1 MPDRTPFE
9 DRAHRNALAK
19 ERSIGYSQGF
29 ARGQVLILRESILDL
44 LEERFGFRSV
54 GLARHLK
61 LESDLEVLRT
71 WLRYAATVSAPEV
84 FLVMLGLCL
93 D

>member
-1 MPDRTPFE
+1 MPDPTRFE
-9 DRAHRNALAK
+9 EHAHRIALAK
-19 ERSIGYSQGF
+19 ARSLGYSQGF
-29 ARGQVLILRESILDL
+29 ARGQVLILRASILDL
-44 LEERFGFRSV
+44 LEERFGFSSA

-71 WLRYAATVSAPEV
+71 WLRCAATVSAPEV
-84 FLVMLGLCL
+84 FLVVLGICL

>member
-1 MPDRTPFE
+1 MPDPTRFE
-9 DRAHRNALAK
+9 EHAHRIALAK
-19 ERSIGYSQGF
+19 ARSLGYSQGF
-29 ARGQVLILRESILDL
+29 ARGQVLILRASILDL
-44 LEERFGFRSV
+44 LEERFGFSSV

-71 WLRYAATVSAPEV
+71 WLRCAATVSAPEV
-84 FLVMLGLCL
+84 FLVVLGICL

>member
-9 DRAHRNALAK
+9 ESAHRNALAK

-29 ARGQVLILRESILDL
+29 ARGQVLILRASILDL
-44 LEERFGFRSV
+44 LEERFGFRSA

-71 WLRYAATVSAPEV
+71 WLRCAATVSAPEV
-84 FLVMLGLCL
+84 FLEVLGICL

>member
-1 MPDRTPFE
+1 MTDPTNFE
-9 DRAHRNALAK
+9 ERALRIAMGKA
-19 ERSIGYSQGF
+19 RSLGYSEGF
-29 ARGQVLILRESILDL
+29 ARGQVLILRASILDL
-44 LEERFGFRSV
+44 LEERFGFSSV

-71 WLRYAATVSAPEV
+71 WLRYAATVGAPEV
-84 FLVMLGLCL
+84 FLVMLGLGL